1 MNNTKKDYKKIEQA
15 FRCHAQSVVIVDEV
29 PVGYYNIKEIKKI
42 MKLGDRATRRKL
54 SLLLEKN
61 VVERKHFM
69 TISNDANLPRKT
81 AYFKFHDKPQ
91 THSASECSVNKRP
104 L

>member
-1 MNNTKKDYKKIEQA
+1 MNNIKKDYKKIEQA
-15 FRCHAQSVVIVDEV
+15 FKRHAQAVVFVDEI
-29 PVGYYNIKEIKKI
+29 PVGFYNIKQIKKI

-54 SLLLEKN
+54 SLLVEKN

-69 TISNDANLPRKT
+69 TITNDANLPRKT

-91 THSASECSVNKRP
+91 AHSASKRSTNKRP